1 MKSKESVFERNDPQS
16 FEKVKAFAKAGIGFR
31 MTGMSFVNDYT
42 VWSERAK
49 EYGLK
54 IVRIVSDEF
63 HFEPTEHGENL

>member
-1 MKSKESVFERNDPQS
+1 MKLKENVFNRNDPQS
-16 FEKVKAFAKAGIGFR
+16 FEKFNAFAKARIGFV

-42 VWSERAK
+42 VWSVRAK

-63 HFEPTEHGENL
+63 HFEPTEHAENL

>member
-1 MKSKESVFERNDPQS
+1 MKSKENVVDRNDPQS
-16 FEKVKAFAKAGIGFR
+16 FEKFKAFAKARIGFV

-63 HFEPTEHGENL
+63 HFEPTEHAESL